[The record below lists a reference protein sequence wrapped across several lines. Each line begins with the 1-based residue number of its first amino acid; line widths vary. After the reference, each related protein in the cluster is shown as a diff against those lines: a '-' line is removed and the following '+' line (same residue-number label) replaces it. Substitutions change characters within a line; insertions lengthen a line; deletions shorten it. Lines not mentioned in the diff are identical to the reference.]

1 MIEYT
6 ANDNL
11 NIIVKGANA
20 DHACDGQNSK
30 SFKHPIESSG
40 QRIKS
45 NNSFSERTDGELPAI
60 NIQGAFREIEKLIL
74 R

>member
-1 MIEYT
+1 M
-6 ANDNL
+6 
-11 NIIVKGANA
+11 
-20 DHACDGQNSK
+20 HACDGQNSK